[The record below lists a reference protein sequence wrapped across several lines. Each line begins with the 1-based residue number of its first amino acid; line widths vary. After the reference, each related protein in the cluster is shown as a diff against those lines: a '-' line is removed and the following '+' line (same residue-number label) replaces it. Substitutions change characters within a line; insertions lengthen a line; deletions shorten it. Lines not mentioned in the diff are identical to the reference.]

1 LVLQKLGNTPSR
13 GLNLKIEVYHH
24 GPEKIRVRQIAQE
37 ATAWC
42 WAAAAEMVLRYYHG
56 GDVHHVSWSTN
67 SSTGRI
73 VAKTLCLMLATM
85 VLTLEMLSV
94 STTSGVS
101 TATLESRSVG
111 FSKLKDEIEAERP
124 VEVVYKLDGGFE
136 HAVIVR
142 GYREDQ
148 DGDFVIFND
157 PDPFREV
164 GDLPFEDF
172 KTAEGKGYWWRT
184 WTEIE
189 PE

>member
-1 LVLQKLGNTPSR
+1 
-13 GLNLKIEVYHH
+13 
-24 GPEKIRVRQIAQE
+24 
-37 ATAWC
+37 
-42 WAAAAEMVLRYYHG
+42 MVLRYYHG
-56 GDVHHVSWSTN
+56 RDVHQCELVNELFNRTDCCQDPVPDACNDGIDVRDVKRLYDEW
-67 SSTGRI
+67 
-73 VAKTLCLMLATM
+73 
-85 VLTLEMLSV
+85 
-94 STTSGVS
+94 GV